1 MLFLILKE
9 SLKNIQE
16 NKSMMYLYSFVLIL
30 SFSGVIITDSLINS
44 VAKTA
49 RSELRNDSES
59 TITINFHISKS
70 RELIANI
77 LSKMDI
83 KDVFFRKTLFLK
95 VGETPFTSQLKK
107 VTGIESEDV
116 LFNVL
121 RSDFGVKEKNS
132 VIIENSNYDLAK
144 KEYVYINDLPF
155 KVNSVASKK
164 KTVFLDSLGLNS
176 LQEDGEF
183 FIPLKTATRLLLNN
197 EIDSARVV
205 LKKEVDDINLMQL
218 NTLLKSNGIDNYKI
232 ISFIDAKRAV
242 DNVLNRFSLLTNII
256 YFFLTVTSIVIS
268 KSMSKKMFQCR
279 STEFALKMLNGI
291 NGKTVCIVIF
301 VESSIVALLSIFVSL
316 LISFVI
322 LVVVSRAI
330 SVELVMRYNAL
341 MTSVCVIAF
350 FLCIYN
356 TKLSYSLLS
365 KELSTLIK
373 ERFL

>member
-95 VGETPFTSQLKK
+95 VGETPFASQLKK

-341 MTSVCVIAF
+341 MTSVCAIAF

>member
-1 MLFLILKE
+1 
-9 SLKNIQE
+9 
-16 NKSMMYLYSFVLIL
+16 
-30 SFSGVIITDSLINS
+30 
-44 VAKTA
+44 
-49 RSELRNDSES
+49 
-59 TITINFHISKS
+59 
-70 RELIANI
+70 
-77 LSKMDI
+77 
-83 KDVFFRKTLFLK
+83 
-95 VGETPFTSQLKK
+95 PFASQLKK
-107 VTGIESEDV
+107 VTGIENEDV

-132 VIIENSNYDLAK
+132 VIIESSNYDLAK

-155 KVNSVASKK
+155 KVNSVTSKK

-176 LQEDGEF
+176 LQEDGEL

-218 NTLLKSNGIDNYKI
+218 NTLLKSNGVDNYKI

-242 DNVLNRFSLLTNII
+242 DNVLNRFSLLTNIM
-256 YFFLTVTSIVIS
+256 YFFLTVTSIIIS

-291 NGKTVCIVIF
+291 NGKTICIVIF

-330 SVELVMRYNAL
+330 SVELAMRYHAL

-350 FLCIYN
+350 F
-356 TKLSYSLLS
+356 
-365 KELSTLIK
+365 
-373 ERFL
+373 